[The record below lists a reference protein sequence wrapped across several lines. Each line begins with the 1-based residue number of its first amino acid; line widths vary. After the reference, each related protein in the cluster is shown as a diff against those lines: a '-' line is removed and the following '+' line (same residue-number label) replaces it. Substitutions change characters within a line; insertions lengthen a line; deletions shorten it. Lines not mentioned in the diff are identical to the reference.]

1 MNVIV
6 TCGGTGGHINPGIAV
21 ANIVK
26 ERYPDSNILFVGG
39 QGGMEEDLVPNAGY
53 EIKLLP
59 CSSLRRSMTPK
70 AIVHNVKG
78 VWYVLSALMQ
88 SKKLIQEFKPD
99 VILGTGG
106 YASFPALYMG
116 SRMGIPTCVHEAN
129 AVPGLATRLV
139 ADHVDQ
145 ILVTFAES
153 ADRYKAKDK
162 VKTVGMPVR
171 REFIYNNRQ
180 EARRELGL
188 DDRPLIVS
196 AFGSLGAREMNKA
209 IADFM
214 KLELDDGI
222 PYQHIHAT
230 GSFGWRWMPDLVKE
244 KGIDLEKTP
253 GLDMREYIYNMPTLM
268 AAADLIISRAG
279 SSSCNEIAASGTPCI
294 LIPSPNVT
302 DNHQEKNAR
311 ILENRGGCVVVLESE
326 CTGKKLYEESKK
338 LLGDKARCEKMRQA
352 LLAGAIPDSAE
363 QICDTIVKLAHK

>member
-1 MNVIV
+1 MNVII

-21 ANIVK
+21 ANILK
-26 ERYPDSNILFVGG
+26 ERYPDCKILFVGG
-39 QGGMEEDLVPNAGY
+39 IDGMEEELVPKAGY
-53 EIKLLP
+53 EIRLLP
-59 CSSLRRSMTPK
+59 SSSLRRSLMPK
-70 AIVHNVKG
+70 SVVHNVKG
-78 VWYVLSALMQ
+78 VWHVLSALSQ
-88 SKKLIQEFKPD
+88 SKKLIREFKPD

-153 ADRYKAKDK
+153 ADRYRAKEK

-171 REFIYNNRQ
+171 REFIYTNRQ
-180 EARRELGL
+180 AARKELGL

-209 IADFM
+209 MADFL
-214 KLELDDGI
+214 KLEQDDGV
-222 PYQHIHAT
+222 PFQHIHAT
-230 GSFGWRWMPDLVKE
+230 GSFGWRWMPDLVRE
-244 KGIDLEKTP
+244 KGVDFTKST

-268 AAADLIISRAG
+268 AAADLVISRAG

-311 ILENRGGCVVVLESE
+311 ILEDRGGCIVVLESE
-326 CTGKKLYEESKK
+326 CTGKRLYEEAKR
-338 LLGDKARCEKMRQA
+338 LLSDKPRCEKMRQA

-363 QICDTIVKLAHK
+363 QICDVIVKLAHK

>member
-1 MNVIV
+1 MNVII

-21 ANIVK
+21 ANIVR
-26 ERYPDSNILFVGG
+26 ERYPDSRILFVGG
-39 QGGMEEDLVPNAGY
+39 KNGMEETLVPKAGY
-53 EIKLLP
+53 EIRLLP
-59 CSSLRRSMTPK
+59 SSSLLRSISPK
-70 AIVHNVKG
+70 AIIHNVRG
-78 VWYVLSALMQ
+78 VWHVCSALIQ
-88 SKKLIQEFKPD
+88 SRRLIREFQPD

-116 SRMGIPTCVHEAN
+116 SRMGVPTCVHEAN

-139 ADHVDQ
+139 ADGVDQ

-153 ADRYKAKDK
+153 AERYKTKDK
-162 VKTVGMPVR
+162 VKTVGMPVQ
-171 REFIYNNRQ
+171 REFIYADRQ
-180 EARRELGL
+180 EARRKLGL
-188 DDRPLIVS
+188 DDRPLVVS

-209 IADFM
+209 MAEFM
-214 KLELDDGI
+214 KLETDDGI
-222 PYQHIHAT
+222 PFQHIHAT
-230 GSFGWRWMPDLVKE
+230 GSYGWRWMPDLVRE
-244 KGIDLEKTP
+244 KGIDLKNTP
-253 GLDMREYIYNMPTLM
+253 GLDMREYIYNMPTVM

-311 ILENRGGCVVVLESE
+311 ILENRGGCMVVLESE
-326 CTGKKLYEESKK
+326 CSGKHLYEQTKK
-338 LLGDKARCEKMRQA
+338 LLADSVGREKMRQA

>member
-1 MNVIV
+1 MNVIF

-21 ANIVK
+21 ANILK
-26 ERYPDSNILFVGG
+26 ERYPDCNILFVGG
-39 QGGMEEDLVPNAGY
+39 KDGMEEDLVPAAGY

-59 CSSLRRSMTPK
+59 SSSLRRSLSPK

-78 VWYVLSALMQ
+78 VWYVMSALMQ
-88 SKKLIQEFKPD
+88 SRKLIREFQPD

-139 ADHVDQ
+139 ADRVDQ

-153 ADRYKAKDK
+153 AERYRSKDK

-171 REFIYNNRQ
+171 REFIYTNQ
-180 EARRELGL
+180 LQARKELGL

-209 IADFM
+209 MADFM

-244 KGIDLEKTP
+244 KGIDLTKTP

-311 ILENRGGCVVVLESE
+311 ILENRGGCLVVLESE
-326 CTGKKLYEESKK
+326 CTGKKLYEEAGK
-338 LLGDKARCEKMRQA
+338 LLSDKPKREKMRQA